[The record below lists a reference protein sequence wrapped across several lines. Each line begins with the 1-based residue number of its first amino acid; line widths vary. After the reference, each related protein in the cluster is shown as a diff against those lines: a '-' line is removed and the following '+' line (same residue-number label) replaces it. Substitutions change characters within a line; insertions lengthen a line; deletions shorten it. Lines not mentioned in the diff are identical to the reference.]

1 MSAYTELIPQRAG
14 TADWN
19 DPEGL
24 RHAATISVWVRWTI
38 LAVALALLVYRP
50 DYTLPIHVCFVLLA
64 LLAVCSNGY
73 VHFLIRTGRN
83 VNWQG
88 VLALSAM
95 DMVLIT
101 GGAAVGGGLATLCF
115 LLYYPALALFA
126 VAFASFRISF
136 AWVTMAAVLYTLVV
150 LAVGEG
156 LDIAAKE
163 EKVLIAR
170 IAAMYGVVVVV
181 NLIARFER
189 IRRTAAVQR
198 ERELHKERIELSQT
212 IHDTV
217 AQSAYMIG
225 LGIESA
231 IAEADPESEEQ
242 IARLKATYALSRGSM
257 WELRHP
263 IDSGLIFDGRELGEV
278 LDAHAGA
285 FTTITSVPANVVQSG
300 EEPPLSAVTRG
311 LLFSIAHNAMTNAMR
326 HASAARVTINLDFGR
341 ESVQMSISDDGVGLP
356 PDYAQRGHGFR
367 NMRRDAERMGGTLEA
382 RSDGPGDG
390 TTVTCVVPYETHLDE
405 THRGGW

>member
-1 MSAYTELIPQRAG
+1 MNTQTEPLPQRAG
-14 TADWN
+14 PAAWTDT
-19 DPEGL
+19 EGL

-38 LAVALALLVYRP
+38 LAVALVLLVYRP
-50 DYTLPIHVCFVLLA
+50 DYALPIHVCFVLLA
-64 LLAVCSNGY
+64 LLAVFCNGY
-73 VHFLIRTGRN
+73 VHFLLRSGRN

-88 VLALSAM
+88 VLTLSAV

-101 GGAAVGGGLATLCF
+101 GGAAVGGGLTTLCF

-136 AWVTMAAVLYTLVV
+136 AWVTMAAALYSVVV
-150 LAVGEG
+150 LMAGEG
-156 LDIAAKE
+156 LDLAAKE

-181 NLIARFER
+181 NLIARFEH
-189 IRRTAAVQR
+189 IRRTMAVQR
-198 ERELHKERIELSQT
+198 ERELHRERIDLSQT

-231 IAEADPESEEQ
+231 IAAADPANGEQ
-242 IARLKATYALSRGSM
+242 VARLKATHALSRASM

-278 LDAHAGA
+278 LSAHAAA
-285 FTTITSVPANVVQSG
+285 FTTIASVPATVVQSG
-300 EEPPLSAVTRG
+300 VEPPLPAVTRG
-311 LLFSIAHNAMTNAMR
+311 LLFSVAHNAMTNAMR
-326 HASAARVTINLDFGR
+326 HASASKVTVTLDFGR
-341 ESVQMSISDDGVGLP
+341 ESLRMSISDDGIGLP
-356 PDYAQRGHGFR
+356 SDYAARGHGFR
-367 NMRRDAERMGGTLEA
+367 NMQRDAERIGGRLEV
-382 RSDGPGDG
+382 RSGGPGSG
-390 TTVTCVVPYETHLDE
+390 TTVTCIVPYDAHHED
-405 THRGGW
+405 THRGG